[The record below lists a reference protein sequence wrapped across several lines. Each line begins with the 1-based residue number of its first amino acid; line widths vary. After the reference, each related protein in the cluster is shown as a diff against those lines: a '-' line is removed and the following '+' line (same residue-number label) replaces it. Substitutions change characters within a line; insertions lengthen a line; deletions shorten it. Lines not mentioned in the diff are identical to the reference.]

1 MAKVIDAGNKE
12 RKVSLFTFAITVAV
26 SIAVSARTCDV
37 TAYGARPDGTTD
49 NTAAIQKAIDECSAG
64 GGGRVLVPGGGV
76 YKTYTLNLKNGVD
89 LHVDRGATLK
99 GGEDPYKYPEFAP
112 TDVWHVERAPRF
124 NKRAM
129 FYTVGQTNV
138 SITGAGT
145 IDGNAAAFH
154 ERVDGRWRRISDTN
168 ITGRCVFFVGCRDV
182 RFDDVL
188 VYHPCGWSTWFLDCD
203 RVQCRGV
210 RIECDH
216 EFHNGD
222 GLHFGG
228 CRDVTVS
235 DCVIDAEDD
244 ALIVR
249 THQEQ
254 MRTVRPCER
263 MTFANCVLRSNQ
275 CAIRIGWTGD
285 GPIRDVT
292 FDNIQCAYSRLGVQF
307 YLPAEPPPPAVWNDP
322 PRGCGLVKPPLEA
335 RLPFSVENLRFSNMS
350 IYSYNAPFY
359 IDVGRTER
367 VAFMKDVTFSNCRFT
382 SQQPP
387 VFRCRPEDNVSGWRF
402 SDVTF
407 AIAKPRGQVRAN
419 VGMAGG
425 PSMGWFEN
433 MRDIVLEN
441 VKWTWLP
448 QDRPEWAVVL
458 EQEGSPRP
466 VRLNGA
472 RMPCDVDE
480 PAPGV
485 RRFRYGALTDGYQ
498 SWNVQVELEERTTSG
513 GKTYTGRIAN
523 NDNGIRVTAFEGPY
537 FDRVRVD
544 PQDAALYVPCGL
556 GQRECSFPRA
566 NDKNVKPLPSPDF
579 VPNMWRPTTWY
590 ALNDGRYTYDTCFH
604 PGVGS
609 TMPWLALT
617 SEGRT
622 LYAGAHDAQARPKR
636 MRVRW
641 NPEENRVDVAFDHRL
656 FLPSGET
663 YALPEAV
670 FETFDGDWHAAAKR
684 YRRWYDATWKVR
696 AAAPDWTKDVTGWL
710 LVILKQQNEELMWPY
725 TDIPK
730 LCDVAERNG
739 LNCIGLFGWTVGG
752 HDHLYPDYD
761 PDPKMGG
768 VPALKAGI
776 AEAHRRGIRVCIYAN
791 GQLQQ
796 VGATRFWDEYGKN
809 LALVMKDGKPV
820 IQTYH
825 KYRDIPE
832 YQFALGC
839 LYGKSWFDR
848 MYSLAEQAES
858 FGADAILYDQLG
870 VFPPFACYGKGH
882 GHPTPYHS
890 YSEERPAFIRRLA
903 DGIQKRNPNFAV
915 LTEGL
920 HDTVLDSIGMFHGC
934 EFGAFAFDAGKQIP
948 ARAKGSRSGA
958 FPELWAYTFPE
969 LVTTMRFM
977 QPMLS
982 RTMANIAVT
991 FGFRHDIEVRYMPDR
1006 AYVLDGKMPTKND
1019 YGTVVNV
1026 PDIGEM
1032 TKVSPAEAS
1041 AYLKSVCDFQR
1052 AHAKYLMRGRFV
1064 DDEGFACADLALTAK
1079 RFVAADGT
1087 SAVCVWNMSD
1097 KPVDVKLSGLGGA
1110 ISVHAP
1116 IGTSVQGPLAAN
1128 SLRLYLFGM

>member
-1 MAKVIDAGNKE
+1 M
-12 RKVSLFTFAITVAV
+12 
-26 SIAVSARTCDV
+26 
-37 TAYGARPDGTTD
+37 TD
-49 NTAAIQKAIDECSAG
+49 Y
-64 GGGRVLVPGGGV
+64 LVPALFLCV
-76 YKTYTLNLKNGVD
+76 
-89 LHVDRGATLK
+89 
-99 GGEDPYKYPEFAP
+99 F
-112 TDVWHVERAPRF
+112 
-124 NKRAM
+124 
-129 FYTVGQTNV
+129 
-138 SITGAGT
+138 
-145 IDGNAAAFH
+145 AAAL
-154 ERVDGRWRRISDTN
+154 RRRID
-168 ITGRCVFFVGCRDV
+168 
-182 RFDDVL
+182 L
-188 VYHPCGWSTWFLDCD
+188 
-203 RVQCRGV
+203 
-210 RIECDH
+210 
-216 EFHNGD
+216 
-222 GLHFGG
+222 
-228 CRDVTVS
+228 
-235 DCVIDAEDD
+235 
-244 ALIVR
+244 
-249 THQEQ
+249 
-254 MRTVRPCER
+254 
-263 MTFANCVLRSNQ
+263 
-275 CAIRIGWTGD
+275 
-285 GPIRDVT
+285 
-292 FDNIQCAYSRLGVQF
+292 
-307 YLPAEPPPPAVWNDP
+307 
-322 PRGCGLVKPPLEA
+322 
-335 RLPFSVENLRFSNMS
+335 
-350 IYSYNAPFY
+350 
-359 IDVGRTER
+359 
-367 VAFMKDVTFSNCRFT
+367 
-382 SQQPP
+382 
-387 VFRCRPEDNVSGWRF
+387 
-402 SDVTF
+402 
-407 AIAKPRGQVRAN
+407 
-419 VGMAGG
+419 
-425 PSMGWFEN
+425 
-433 MRDIVLEN
+433 
-441 VKWTWLP
+441 
-448 QDRPEWAVVL
+448 
-458 EQEGSPRP
+458 
-466 VRLNGA
+466 
-472 RMPCDVDE
+472 
-480 PAPGV
+480 
-485 RRFRYGALTDGYQ
+485 YGALTDGSK
-498 SWNVQVELEERTTSG
+498 SWNVQVELEERTASG

-523 NDNGIRVTAFEGPY
+523 NANGIRVTAFEGPY
-537 FDRVRVD
+537 FERVRVD

-556 GQRECSFPRA
+556 GHRERSFPRA
-566 NDKNVKPLPSPDF
+566 NDKDVKPLPSPDF

-590 ALNDGRYTYDTCFH
+590 ALKDGRYTYDTCFH
-604 PGVGS
+604 PGVGL
-609 TMPWLALT
+609 TMSWLALT

-641 NPEENRVDVAFDHRL
+641 NPEENRADVAFDHRL
-656 FLPSGET
+656 FLPSGGT
-663 YALPEAV
+663 YTLPETV
-670 FETFDGDWHAAAKR
+670 FETLDGDWHAAAKR

-710 LVILKQQNEELMWPY
+710 LVIMKQQNEELMWPY

-796 VGATRFWDEYGKN
+796 VGATRFWEEHGKN

-839 LYGKSWFDR
+839 LYGKPWFDR

-870 VFPPFACYGKGH
+870 VFAPFACYGKGH
-882 GHPTPYHS
+882 GHPTPHYS

-934 EFGAFAFDAGKQIP
+934 EFGAFAFDAGRQIP
-948 ARAKGSRSGA
+948 ARAKGNRSGA

-1006 AYVLDGKMPTKND
+1006 AYVLDGKMPTKKD

-1064 DDEGFACADLALTAK
+1064 DDEGFTCADRALTAK

-1097 KPVDVKLSGLGGA
+1097 KPVDVKLSGLGDA
-1110 ISVHAP
+1110 VSVHAP
-1116 IGTSVQGPLAAN
+1116 DGTSAQGQLAAN
-1128 SLRLYLFGM
+1128 SLRLFVFDRKINK